1 MEYLGIIL
9 GIIVIISLVLFLSS
23 IVIRFFYTLKK
34 DSIENGMK
42 QLIGYKYIF
51 PIPKSEIDERS
62 DNRVIR
68 IINILLRTSYVLLG
82 LFFVLLLIHIVTG
95 DN

>member
-1 MEYLGIIL
+1 MEYLGSIL

-51 PIPKSEIDERS
+51 PIPKSEIDEGS
-62 DNRVIR
+62 DNREI
-68 IINILLRTSYVLLG
+68 G
-82 LFFVLLLIHIVTG
+82 L
-95 DN
+95 